1 MKKPY
6 ADSTLRRK
14 YKETGI
20 PQETI
25 DTIAAYLHACA
36 AFYYAVE
43 VDDIKSILQEQGH
56 ISQGDIEKLLPIFE
70 RDDRL
75 PFFLVNDQ
83 ELFHDG
89 VDKLWLIGEDC
100 LGTPNPEFTED
111 DLQRIISDESYD
123 GPPPMLEDWD
133 RFFALEEQLRGKQQ
147 YVPSNILLYAQ
158 EDYYEPTPQAKRML
172 AFLKGKVDEPEF
184 ALQLILDTIKD
195 VNIPM
200 TKAIPTALENIGY
213 APKGMADIQKFT
225 DLFTDLSNNTRMPS
239 NRGFT
244 PNELFTPGLPK
255 SLSFGPGIQE
265 ALRSGALNGDEL
277 KKSVFGQDWPAELK
291 NNILGEIDR
300 ALKPGEE
307 KWVGG
312 TLVKGQKIRPNDP
325 CPCGSGKKYKKCCG
339 KKD

>member
-1 MKKPY
+1 MEKNTPLYDTKLSVTER
-6 ADSTLRRK
+6 AKWLVSQMTIEEKFSCFGL
-14 YKETGI
+14 GI
-20 PQETI
+20 
-25 DTIAAYLHACA
+25 
-36 AFYYAVE
+36 
-43 VDDIKSILQEQGH
+43 S
-56 ISQGDIEKLLPIFE
+56 
-70 RDDRL
+70 
-75 PFFLVNDQ
+75 
-83 ELFHDG
+83 
-89 VDKLWLIGEDC
+89 LIVGSNFS
-100 LGTPNPEFTED
+100 LI
-111 DLQRIISDESYD
+111 R
-123 GPPPMLEDWD
+123 
-133 RFFALEEQLRGKQQ
+133 
-147 YVPSNILLYAQ
+147 VPSNILLYAQ
-158 EDYYEPTPQAKRML
+158 EDYYEPTPQAMRML

-277 KKSVFGQDWPAELK
+277 KKSVFGHEWPAELK
-291 NNILGEIDR
+291 NNIISEIDR

-339 KKD
+339 KKN

>member
-43 VDDIKSILQEQGH
+43 VDDIKSILQDQGH
-56 ISQGDIEKLLPIFE
+56 IFLGDVEKLLPIFE

-75 PFFLVNDQ
+75 PFVLVNDQ

-89 VDKLWLIGEDC
+89 VDKLWLISEDYLC
-100 LGTPNPEFTED
+100 KLNPECTED
-111 DLQRIISDESYD
+111 DLHRFVFDESYE
-123 GPPPMLEDWD
+123 GPAPLMEDWD
-133 RFFALEEQLRGKQQ
+133 RFFALEEQMRGKQK

-158 EDYYEPTPQAKRML
+158 DGYCEDTPQATAML
-172 AFLKGKVDEPEF
+172 AFLKGKVNKPEL
-184 ALQLILDTIKD
+184 ALLTILETIKD
-195 VNIPM
+195 VNIPV
-200 TKAIPTALENIGY
+200 TKAIPTALEIIGY
-213 APKGMADIQKFT
+213 APKGMAEIQKFT

-255 SLSFGPGIQE
+255 RLSFGPGIQE
-265 ALRSGALNGDEL
+265 ALRSGALNGEEL
-277 KKSVFGQDWPAELK
+277 KKSVFGQEWPAELK
-291 NNILGEIDR
+291 NNILSEIDC

-312 TLVKGQKIRPNDP
+312 TLVKGPKIGPNDP